1 VRELKHGGYEPTFE
15 RVETAEAMNAA
26 LDKQTWDVI
35 IADYVMPHFS
45 GLGALKILQERGLNI
60 PFIIV
65 SGGIGEEIAV
75 EAMKAGAYDY
85 LMKGNLKRLVP
96 AIERELREAVVRREQ
111 KEKEKALRETKQ
123 TLEAVVETA
132 TSLTVLTDSD
142 GKIILFN
149 RACEELT
156 GYKRNEVIGKTIP
169 ELFLPAEWIPIVQK
183 RFADLY
189 SPEVRAPH
197 ENPWITKSGEE
208 RLIEWRC
215 TVLPSSKDGKPCIL
229 GTGIDITERKRAE
242 EALLESEK
250 KYKNLVDNALVGI
263 YKTNLKG
270 DILYVND
277 ALTKILEFQS
287 KEEMMAESVLVRYKN
302 PKDRDILIE
311 NLKKMVRVES
321 FETELLTKTKK
332 VKDVL
337 LSALLDKDVISG
349 MTIDITERKRAEEE
363 IKKRVKELEEFYQ
376 MAIGRELK
384 MIELKKEIERL
395 KEELGRYK
403 K

>member
-1 VRELKHGGYEPTFE
+1 KHGGYEPTFE
-15 RVETAEAMNAA
+15 RVETAEAMSKA

-35 IADYVMPHFS
+35 IADYVMPRFS
-45 GLGALKILQERGLNI
+45 GLNALRLLQGKGLDL
-60 PFIIV
+60 PFILV
-65 SGGIGEEIAV
+65 SGTIGEDLAV
-75 EAMKAGAYDY
+75 DAMKSGAHDY
-85 LMKGNLKRLVP
+85 IMKGNLKRLVP
-96 AIERELREAVVRREQ
+96 AIERELREAVIRHEQ
-111 KEKEKALRETKQ
+111 KK
-123 TLEAVVETA
+123 
-132 TSLTVLTDSD
+132 
-142 GKIILFN
+142 
-149 RACEELT
+149 
-156 GYKRNEVIGKTIP
+156 
-169 ELFLPAEWIPIVQK
+169 
-183 RFADLY
+183 
-189 SPEVRAPH
+189 
-197 ENPWITKSGEE
+197 
-208 RLIEWRC
+208 
-215 TVLPSSKDGKPCIL
+215 
-229 GTGIDITERKRAE
+229 AE

-349 MTIDITERKRAEEE
+349 MIIDITERKRAEEE

-395 KEELGRYK
+395 NEELGRYK

>member
-1 VRELKHGGYEPTFE
+1 MGTPLKVLIVEDSEDDCLLIVRELKHGGYEPTFE

-35 IADYVMPHFS
+35 IADYVMPYFS
-45 GLGALKILQERGLNI
+45 GLGALKILQERGLDI
-60 PFIIV
+60 PFIIA
-65 SGGIGEEIAV
+65 SGSIGEEIAV
-75 EAMKAGAYDY
+75 EAMKAGAHDY
-85 LMKGNLKRLVP
+85 IMKGNLKRLVP
-96 AIERELREAVVRREQ
+96 AIERELC
-111 KEKEKALRETKQ
+111 K
-123 TLEAVVETA
+123 
-132 TSLTVLTDSD
+132 
-142 GKIILFN
+142 
-149 RACEELT
+149 
-156 GYKRNEVIGKTIP
+156 
-169 ELFLPAEWIPIVQK
+169 
-183 RFADLY
+183 
-189 SPEVRAPH
+189 
-197 ENPWITKSGEE
+197 
-208 RLIEWRC
+208 
-215 TVLPSSKDGKPCIL
+215 
-229 GTGIDITERKRAE
+229 E

-311 NLKKMVRVES
+311 NLKKMVHVES

-332 VKDVL
+332 VKNVL
-337 LSALLDKDVISG
+337 LSATLDKDVISG
-349 MTIDITERKRAEEE
+349 MVIDITERKCAEEE
-363 IKKRVKELEEFYQ
+363 LKKRVKELEEFYQ

-395 KEELGRYK
+395 KEELRRYK